1 MYAVLYCTQAN
12 TQPKQQFTIHLDIED
27 TVAVISGIYL
37 QYLQQLCYRYRIVDV
52 YVKALRRCS

>member
-1 MYAVLYCTQAN
+1 MCNELYCTVLYCTQAN

-37 QYLQQLCYRYRIVDV
+37 QYLQHL
-52 YVKALRRCS
+52 